1 VGSEPALARWVDREL
16 AWCKL
21 GAFPTP
27 VEPLDRLL
35 PELGAGT
42 RFIKRDDLTSALY
55 GGNKV
60 RALEPLLGSAV
71 RDGARIVYSAGAC
84 GSHSVLATTLHAA
97 RLGLEPRAI
106 VFPQPVEQAAR
117 KNLEHVLAHC
127 ERVVALPHWSLLP
140 VVSQLEEQRATRHG
154 EAVSMLPAGA
164 ASPLGALGHVSAAL
178 ELAEQVGR
186 GEMPMPELVVLGLG
200 SGCTAAGLLLGF
212 WLAERWG
219 LPRWSMPRVVAVRVA
234 PRPLATKPRVIALA
248 LAAARLLG
256 GLGRRK
262 DEVPRLRDLAG
273 ALHVD
278 GSQFGA
284 GYGRATQ
291 TGQRAL
297 QQFRELGLNPL
308 ETTYSAKIAAGFLEW
323 ATREPQATALLWATH
338 SSARLSEPGPS
349 RSVAPWLLER
359 WLRDAERCE
368 GAQSPETSGASP
380 SSSP

>member
-1 VGSEPALARWVDREL
+1 MGSEPALARWVDREL

-27 VEPLDRLL
+27 VESLDRLL
-35 PELGAGT
+35 PELGAGR

-71 RDGARIVYSAGAC
+71 LEGARIVYSAGAC

-97 RLGLEPRAI
+97 QLGLEPRAI
-106 VFPQPVEQAAR
+106 VFPQPADHTAQE
-117 KNLEHVLAHC
+117 NLEHVLAHC

-140 VVSQLEEQRATRHG
+140 VVSQLEQQRATRQG
-154 EAVSMLPAGA
+154 EVVSMLPAGA

-186 GEMPMPELVVLGLG
+186 GEMPPPQLVVLGLG

-212 WLAERWG
+212 WLAARWG

-256 GLGRRK
+256 GLRGLR

-273 ALHVD
+273 ALYVD

-291 TGQRAL
+291 TGRHAL

-323 ATREPQATALLWATH
+323 TTREPQTTALLWATH
-338 SSARLSEPGPS
+338 SSARLPEPGTP
-349 RSVAPWLLER
+349 RAVVPWLLER
-359 WLRDAERCE
+359 WLRDAERE
-368 GAQSPETSGASP
+368 GAQSSETSGASP